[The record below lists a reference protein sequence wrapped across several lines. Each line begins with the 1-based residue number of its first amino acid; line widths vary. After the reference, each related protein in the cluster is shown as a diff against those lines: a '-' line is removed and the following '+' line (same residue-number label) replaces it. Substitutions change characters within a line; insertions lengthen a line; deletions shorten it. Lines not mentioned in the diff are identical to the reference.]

1 MGKTTI
7 RGYENGN
14 GQANLGSTEPPRAGN
29 DHLQFV
35 YVMHCPLCV
44 RNYGANGSDIWQRK
58 CPFHQGGM
66 PGLELTDD
74 ELDWR
79 P

>member
-7 RGYENGN
+7 RGYENKH
-14 GQANLGSTEPPRAGN
+14 GQVNLGRTEPPRSGN

-35 YVMHCPLCV
+35 YVIHCPRCV
-44 RNYGANGSDIWQRK
+44 KNYGANGSDIWQRK
-58 CPFHQGGM
+58 CPFHQDGM
-66 PGLELTDD
+66 PGLGLTDD
-74 ELDWR
+74 ELGWR

>member
-7 RGYENGN
+7 PGYRNGN
-14 GQANLGSTEPPRAGN
+14 GQVNLGRAEPPRAGN

-35 YVMHCPLCV
+35 YEMHCPRCV
-44 RNYGANGSDIWQRK
+44 GNYGANGSDIWQRK
-58 CPFHQGGM
+58 CPYHQGGR

-74 ELDWR
+74 ERDRR